1 MKLHNGGIMRIYKCT
16 ECGESE
22 YLRQYVWINPNDYM
36 TCTKHNFVYEESIQ
50 KTPEIYCDCCKKS
63 IDGLIWEKIKIE
75 ESEDE

>member
-1 MKLHNGGIMRIYKCT
+1 
-16 ECGESE
+16 
-22 YLRQYVWINPNDYM
+22 M

-75 ESEDE
+75 ESENDTR